1 MRNGSA
7 LCRWSGSVNSSRLSI
22 LPIKVLFR
30 SGGRARG
37 TEVRRRRYRLFY
49 RQLIFQI
56 VFIIWR
62 TGRRVFDC
70 GFKCRRSRARAVAV
84 KARDPDQFF
93 QSAHLWRC
101 ARGNGFELRAKWI
114 EELEAMRARL
124 NQMRNA
130 LADKLTELGA
140 ADRFEFIRRQRG
152 MFSYSGLTA
161 PQVERLRNEFG
172 IYALSTGR
180 ICLAALNTENIDT
193 VARAI
198 MRILSTN

>member
-7 LCRWSGSVNSSRLSI
+7 LCRWSDSVNSSRLSI
-22 LPIKVLFR
+22 LPIKVLAR
-30 SGGRARG
+30 ALRRTRARYG
-37 TEVRRRRYRLFY
+37 GSPPPVSSVLSPAHFPNRFHYMENGSARFRLWL
-49 RQLIFQI
+49 QMQ
-56 VFIIWR
+56 
-62 TGRRVFDC
+62 T
-70 GFKCRRSRARAVAV
+70 K
-84 KARDPDQFF
+84 
-93 QSAHLWRC
+93 
-101 ARGNGFELRAKWI
+101 LRAQWI